1 MNKPQRIVSIGNQNN
16 NRASRLHGSLSFS
29 KAMKEFIVFI
39 LILSLL
45 IAAEYYFFTEI
56 FTHRRI
62 AVIGIS
68 LAVVLLCLYQ
78 LVRFFRRSF
87 ISS

>member
-1 MNKPQRIVSIGNQNN
+1 MNKPQRIVSIGNH
-16 NRASRLHGSLSFS
+16 NRNGTSRLHGSLSFS
-29 KAMKEFIVFI
+29 TTMKEFIVFI

-45 IAAEYYFFTEI
+45 IAAEFYFFTEI
-56 FTHRRI
+56 FTHRRV
-62 AVIGIS
+62 AVIIVS
-68 LAVVLLCLYQ
+68 LVVIVACLYQ

>member
-1 MNKPQRIVSIGNQNN
+1 MNELQRTASIGNQDCKGV
-16 NRASRLHGSLSFS
+16 SRLHGSLSFS
-29 KAMKEFIVFI
+29 TTMKEFVVFI

-62 AVIGIS
+62 AVIAVS
-68 LAVVLLCLYQ
+68 LMVVLLCLFQ

>member
-1 MNKPQRIVSIGNQNN
+1 MNKPQRIVSIGNQNSK
-16 NRASRLHGSLSFS
+16 RVSRSYGSLSFS
-29 KAMKEFIVFI
+29 TNMKDFLVFV

-56 FTHRRI
+56 FTQRRVV
-62 AVIGIS
+62 VIVIS
-68 LAVVLLCLYQ
+68 LTVVLLSIYQ